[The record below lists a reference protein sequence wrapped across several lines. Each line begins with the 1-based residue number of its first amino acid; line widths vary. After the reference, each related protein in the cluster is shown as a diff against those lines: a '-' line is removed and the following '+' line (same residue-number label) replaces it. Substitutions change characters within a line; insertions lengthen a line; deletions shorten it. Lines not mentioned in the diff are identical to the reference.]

1 MRKPRASTA
10 RVCVPDRMVTNVLSS
25 AAFGLPSSFQL
36 NTWRSMRVTVS
47 RQAFF
52 ASGSLCGPHT
62 AVSVAASLVVGGY
75 DTMVF
80 TSSRTAPVAPLTMPV
95 TPRVSL

>member
-1 MRKPRASTA
+1 MRMPWASTA
-10 RVCVPDRMVTNVLSS
+10 RVCVPERIVTNALSS

-36 NTWRSMRVTVS
+36 NTCGAMRVTVS

-62 AVSVAASLVVGGY
+62 AVSVAVDPLVGG
-75 DTMVF
+75 
-80 TSSRTAPVAPLTMPV
+80 
-95 TPRVSL
+95 